1 MVRSLRQRMNKS
13 SFIVFQKQN
22 KSHLKDMATIILDVQ
37 DESLLTQIKKAC
49 QLLKGVASVRVHKTK
64 NEDITKTAGY
74 KEAMDDIKHG
84 RVYHAESVDD
94 MFKQISQTTVTNQNT
109 STPSRLSR
117 LQDAK
122 EYMVQHGWTPLTPE
136 EEVEFHK
143 MVAEFT
149 NL

>member
-1 MVRSLRQRMNKS
+1 MVMLVN

-94 MFKQISQTTVTNQNT
+94 MFKQI
-109 STPSRLSR
+109 L
-117 LQDAK
+117 
-122 EYMVQHGWTPLTPE
+122 G
-136 EEVEFHK
+136 
-143 MVAEFT
+143 
-149 NL
+149 